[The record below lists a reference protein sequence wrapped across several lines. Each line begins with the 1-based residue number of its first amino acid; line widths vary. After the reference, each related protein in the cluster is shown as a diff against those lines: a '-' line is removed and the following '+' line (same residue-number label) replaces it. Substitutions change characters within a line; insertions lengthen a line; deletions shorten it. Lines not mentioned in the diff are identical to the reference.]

1 MKKLKYIILGVL
13 IFTLACEED
22 TETTII
28 NGSVRDY
35 FTENIVS
42 NIDLIIHDNTMDP
55 TNPQLRQLQPYD
67 TISFITK
74 IPVDNLGNFEIKT
87 ESLRKGNDYLLVYND
102 SDKFSV
108 YSNEIEVGKT
118 NTFNL
123 KLKYFNTLKVKI
135 QNNIV
140 QADSLVLFISVDN
153 SHFDETG
160 EIVEF
165 LLDETFN
172 ISGNLN
178 TTVLSR
184 SIPECLHNISCR
196 YYENGE
202 YIDNIEV
209 DKYVS
214 NIDTTEV
221 LIELL

>member
-42 NIDLIIHDNTMDP
+42 NIDLIIHDNTIDP

-67 TISFITK
+67 TILFITK

-87 ESLRKGNDYLLVYND
+87 ESLKKGNDYLLVYND

-123 KLKYFNTLKVKI
+123 KLKHFNTLKVKI

-165 LLDETFN
+165 LLDETFS